1 MMLEILSKNNQKV
14 KDACALKLKKARL
27 EKGLFLM
34 EGIKNLDL
42 ALTYGN
48 VKTIFTSIGL
58 PKIGKDIETYK
69 VNDEVLRKLAVSENP
84 EGVVFVCEMLKPK
97 KDKKDYHKIVYLDQ
111 INDPGNLGT
120 ILRTAVAFNYD
131 AVVLSKG
138 SVDLYNEKVI
148 AASKG
153 AIFLIDAF
161 VGEIENYKDKQIIV
175 STLDENS
182 IPLNEC
188 QKPNDFV
195 LVLGN
200 ESHGVSESIIKIAN
214 QLVKIEMN
222 DVIDSLNVAIA
233 GAILMNYFK

>member
-1 MMLEILSKNNQKV
+1 MLEILSKNNQKI
-14 KDACALKLKKARL
+14 KDASSLKLKKNRL

-58 PKIGKDIETYK
+58 PKIGKNIETYK

-84 EGVVFVCEMLKPK
+84 EGVVFVCEMLKPR
-97 KDKKDYHKIVYLDQ
+97 KDKSEYHKIVYLDQ

-153 AIFLIDAF
+153 AIFLVDAF
-161 VGEIENYKDKQIIV
+161 VDDISNYKDKQIIV

-182 IPLNEC
+182 IALSEC
-188 QKPNDFV
+188 KKPNDFV

-200 ESHGVSESIIKIAN
+200 ESHGVSDPIIKIAN

-222 DVIDSLNVAIA
+222 DIIDSLNVAIA

>member
-1 MMLEILSKNNQKV
+1 MLEILSKNNQKV

-161 VGEIENYKDKQIIV
+161 VGEIEDYKNKQIIV

-200 ESHGVSESIIKIAN
+200 ESHGVSEPIIKIDN

>member
-1 MMLEILSKNNQKV
+1 MLEILSKNNQKV
-14 KDACALKLKKARL
+14 KDACALKLKKVRQ

-84 EGVVFVCEMLKPK
+84 EGVVFICEMLKPK

-131 AVVLSKG
+131 SVVLSKG

-161 VGEIENYKDKQIIV
+161 VGNIEDYKDKQIIV

-188 QKPNDFV
+188 KKPNDFV

-200 ESHGVSESIIKIAN
+200 ESHGVSEPIIKNAN

>member
-1 MMLEILSKNNQKV
+1 MLKILSKNNQKI
-14 KDACALKLKKARL
+14 KDACALKMKKVRL

-42 ALTYGN
+42 ALKYGN
-48 VKTIFTSIGL
+48 VKTIFTTIGL
-58 PKIGKDIETYK
+58 PKLKQDIECYK
-69 VNDEVLRKLAVSENP
+69 VNEEVLRKLAVSENP
-84 EGVVFVCEMLKPK
+84 EGVVFICEIIKPK
-97 KDKKDYHKIVYLDQ
+97 KEKKDYHKIVYLDQ

-120 ILRTAVAFNYD
+120 ILRSAVAFNYD
-131 AVVLSKG
+131 AVILSKG

-161 VGEIENYKDKQIIV
+161 IDEIDPYLINREVII
-175 STLDENS
+175 STLDEKS
-182 IPLNEC
+182 IPLNKC
-188 QKPNDFV
+188 QKPQDFV

-200 ESHGVSESIIKIAN
+200 ESHGVSEEIIKKG
-214 QLVKIEMN
+214 QYLVKIEMN
-222 DVIDSLNVAIA
+222 DIIDSLNVAVA

>member
-1 MMLEILSKNNQKV
+1 MLEILSKNNQKI
-14 KDACALKLKKARL
+14 KDACALRLKKVRQ

-34 EGIKNLDL
+34 EGIKNLDM
-42 ALTYGN
+42 ALKFGV
-48 VKTIFTSIGL
+48 VKQIFTKIGL
-58 PKIGKDIETYK
+58 PKLNQDIECYK
-69 VNDEVLRKLAVSENP
+69 VNDEVLHKLAASENP

-120 ILRTAVAFNYD
+120 ILRSAVAFNYD
-131 AVVLSKG
+131 SVILSKG
-138 SVDLYNEKVI
+138 SVDLYNEKVV

-161 VGEIENYKDKQIIV
+161 VGDISDYLDHQIIV
-175 STLDENS
+175 STLDEKS
-182 IPLNEC
+182 IPLSEC
-188 QKPNDFV
+188 EKPKDFV

-200 ESHGVSESIIKIAN
+200 ESHGVSEPIIKLAN
-214 QLVKIEMN
+214 KLIKIEMN
-222 DVIDSLNVAIA
+222 DIIDSLNVAMA

>member
-1 MMLEILSKNNQKV
+1 MLEILSKNNQKI
-14 KDACALKLKKARL
+14 KDASALKLKKVRL

-84 EGVVFVCEMLKPK
+84 EGVVFICEMLKPK

-153 AIFLIDAF
+153 AIFLVDAF
-161 VGEIENYKDKQIIV
+161 VGDIEDYKDKQIIV

-188 QKPNDFV
+188 KKPNDFV

-200 ESHGVSESIIKIAN
+200 ESHGVSEPIIKIAD

-233 GAILMNYFK
+233 GAILMEYFKN

>member
-1 MMLEILSKNNQKV
+1 MLEINSKNNQKI
-14 KDACALKLKKARL
+14 KDACSLKLKKIRQ

-42 ALTYGN
+42 ALKYGV

-58 PKIGKDIETYK
+58 PKLKQDIECYK
-69 VNDEVLRKLAVSENP
+69 VNEEVLHKLASSENP
-84 EGVVFVCEMLKPK
+84 EGVVFVCETIKPNK
-97 KDKKDYHKIVYLDQ
+97 EKSRYHKIVYLDQ

-131 AVVLSKG
+131 AVILSKG
-138 SVDLYNEKVI
+138 SVDLYNEKVV

-161 VGEIENYKDKQIIV
+161 VGEIEDYKDKQIIV

-182 IPLNEC
+182 IPLSEC
-188 QKPNDFV
+188 DKPKDFV

-200 ESHGVSESIIKIAN
+200 ESHGVSEPIIEMAN

-222 DVIDSLNVAIA
+222 DVIDSLNVAMA

>member
-1 MMLEILSKNNQKV
+1 MLEILSKNNQKI
-14 KDACALKLKKARL
+14 KDACALKLKKVHQ
-27 EKGLFLM
+27 EKGFFLM

-84 EGVVFVCEMLKPK
+84 EGVVFICEMLKPK

-153 AIFLIDAF
+153 AIFLVDAF
-161 VGEIENYKDKQIIV
+161 VGDIENYKDKQIIV
-175 STLDENS
+175 SILDENS

-188 QKPNDFV
+188 KKPNDFV

-200 ESHGVSESIIKIAN
+200 ESHGVSEPIIKIAS

>member
-1 MMLEILSKNNQKV
+1 MLEINSKNNQKI
-14 KDACALKLKKARL
+14 KDACSLKLKKVRQ

-42 ALTYGN
+42 ALKYGH

-58 PKIGKDIETYK
+58 PKLKQDIECYK
-69 VNDEVLRKLAVSENP
+69 VNEEVLNKLASSENP
-84 EGVVFVCEMLKPK
+84 EGVVFVSEINKPK

-131 AVVLSKG
+131 AVILSKG
-138 SVDLYNEKVI
+138 SVDLYNEKVV

-161 VGEIENYKDKQIIV
+161 IDDISNYQDKQIIV

-182 IPLNEC
+182 VSLNEC
-188 QKPNDFV
+188 SKPDDFV
-195 LVLGN
+195 LILGN
-200 ESHGVSESIIKIAN
+200 ESHGVSEPIIKMAN

-222 DVIDSLNVAIA
+222 DVIDSLNVAMA

>member
-1 MMLEILSKNNQKV
+1 MLAILSKNNQKV
-14 KDACALKLKKARL
+14 KDACALKLKKVRQ

-42 ALTYGN
+42 ALTFGN

-69 VNDEVLRKLAVSENP
+69 VNDEVLRKLATSENP

-97 KDKKDYHKIVYLDQ
+97 KDRKDYHKIVYLDQ

-161 VGEIENYKDKQIIV
+161 VDEIDNYIKDHKV
-175 STLDENS
+175 VVTTLDEKS
-182 IPLNEC
+182 VFLNDAPKYE
-188 QKPNDFV
+188 DV
-195 LVLGN
+195 IIVLGN
-200 ESHGVSESIIKIAN
+200 ESHGVSSGIISKADV
-214 QLVKIEMN
+214 LVKIDMN
-222 DVIDSLNVAIA
+222 DVIDSLNVAVA
-233 GAILMNYFK
+233 GGIILNYFK

>member
-1 MMLEILSKNNQKV
+1 MLEILSKNNQKI
-14 KDACALKLKKARL
+14 KDASALKLKKVRL

-69 VNDEVLRKLAVSENP
+69 VNDEVLRKLATSENP
-84 EGVVFVCEMLKPK
+84 EGVVFVSEMLKPR
-97 KDKKDYHKIVYLDQ
+97 KDKSDYHKIVYLDQ

-153 AIFLIDAF
+153 AIFLVDAF
-161 VGEIENYKDKQIIV
+161 VGEIEDYKDKQIIV
-175 STLDENS
+175 STLDQNS

-188 QKPNDFV
+188 KKPNDFV

-200 ESHGVSESIIKIAN
+200 ESHGVSEPIIKIAN

-233 GAILMNYFK
+233 GAILMNNFK

>member
-1 MMLEILSKNNQKV
+1 MLEILSKNNQKI
-14 KDACALKLKKARL
+14 KDASALKLKKVRL

-84 EGVVFVCEMLKPK
+84 EGVVFICEMLKPK
-97 KDKKDYHKIVYLDQ
+97 KDKKDYHKIIYLDQ

-120 ILRTAVAFNYD
+120 IIRTAVAFNYD

-161 VGEIENYKDKQIIV
+161 VGEIEDYKDKQIIV

-188 QKPNDFV
+188 QKSNDFV

-200 ESHGVSESIIKIAN
+200 ESHGVSESIIKMAN
-214 QLVKIEMN
+214 ELVKIEMN

>member
-1 MMLEILSKNNQKV
+1 MLEILSKNNQKI
-14 KDACALKLKKARL
+14 KEACALKMKKVRQ

-42 ALTYGN
+42 ALSYGN
-48 VKTIFTSIGL
+48 VKQIFTSIGL
-58 PKIGKDIETYK
+58 PKLKKDIECYK
-69 VNDEVLRKLAVSENP
+69 VNDEILRKLASSENP
-84 EGVVFVCEMLKPK
+84 EGVVFVAECLKPK
-97 KDKKDYHKIVYLDQ
+97 KEKVEYRKIVYLDQ

-120 ILRTAVAFNYD
+120 ILRSAVAFNYD
-131 AVVLSKG
+131 AVILSKG
-138 SVDLYNEKVI
+138 SVDLYNEKAI

-161 VGEIENYKDKQIIV
+161 IDEIDPYLDNHEIIV
-175 STLDENS
+175 STLDEKS

-188 QKPNDFV
+188 QKPSDLV

-200 ESHGVSESIIKIAN
+200 ESHGVSSEIINKAN

-222 DVIDSLNVAIA
+222 DVIDSLNVAMA

>member
-1 MMLEILSKNNQKV
+1 MLEILSKNNQKI
-14 KDACALKLKKARL
+14 KDACALKLKKVRQ

-84 EGVVFVCEMLKPK
+84 EGVVFVCEILKPK
-97 KDKKDYHKIVYLDQ
+97 KDKSEYHKIVYLDQ

-161 VGEIENYKDKQIIV
+161 VGDIEDYRDKQIIV

-182 IPLNEC
+182 ISLNEC
-188 QKPNDFV
+188 KKPNDFV

-200 ESHGVSESIIKIAN
+200 ESHGVSEPIIKIAN

-222 DVIDSLNVAIA
+222 NVIDSLNVAIA
-233 GAILMNYFK
+233 GAILMNYFR